1 MADELL
7 PCEICNAMVSFSSYT
22 DHVSRCMRATRIMG
36 FIRRQ
41 IEENE
46 STEEEEESNDA
57 HESEIVDMSRHFTN
71 NAQVSRM
78 SLHDFI
84 TNHFNGVSSPPTR
97 NIVWFN
103 ISGIN
108 TGNPTENGSYESNL
122 RLGERMGNVEVGLT
136 EDQLQ
141 EVSYSSTKAD
151 ELVVNNE
158 DVCPIC
164 QENILALIKESKPA
178 CILACG
184 HIYCDSCIKHWLGSH
199 KKCPVCMVDLEDAY
213 CWGR

>member
-1 MADELL
+1 MDELL
-7 PCEICNAMVSFSSYT
+7 PCEMCNAMVPFSSYN
-22 DHVSRCMRATRIMG
+22 DHVARCLRSTRIIG
-36 FIRRQ
+36 FLRRQ
-41 IEENE
+41 IEEN
-46 STEEEEESNDA
+46 STDSEEESNHA
-57 HESEIVDMSRHFTN
+57 HENEIADMSRHFTR

-84 TNHFNGVSSPPTR
+84 SNHFNGVSSPPSR

-103 ISGIN
+103 IGAGGSRAGA
-108 TGNPTENGSYESNL
+108 GGVPTYESNL
-122 RLGERMGNVEVGLT
+122 RLGERLGNVEVGLT
-136 EDQLQ
+136 EDQIG
-141 EVSYSSTKAD
+141 EISYSSTDTD
-151 ELVVNNE
+151 ELVVDKD

-164 QENILALIKESKPA
+164 QENIVALTKENKAA

-184 HIYCDSCIKHWLGSH
+184 HIYCEPCIKHWLSSH

>member
-1 MADELL
+1 MGDNELL
-7 PCEICNAMVSFSSYT
+7 PCEICNAMVPFDSYN
-22 DHVSRCMRATRIMG
+22 DHAARCLRATRIIG
-36 FIRRQ
+36 FLSRH
-41 IEENE
+41 IENND
-46 STEEEEESNDA
+46 STDEEEESNHA
-57 HESEIVDMSRHFTN
+57 HEHEIAAMSRHFTR

-84 TNHFNGVSSPPTR
+84 SNHFNGVSSPPTR

-108 TGNPTENGSYESNL
+108 GAGIGSYENNL

-136 EDQLQ
+136 EDQMR
-141 EVSYSSTKAD
+141 EVSYSSTDAE
-151 ELVVNNE
+151 ELVVE
-158 DVCPIC
+158 SDDVCPIC
-164 QENILALIKESKPA
+164 QENIVAMTKEGKAA

-184 HIYCDSCIKHWLGSH
+184 HVYCEACIRQWLSSH